1 MFKLETKTGE
11 EIMTTNLPPPPP
23 DKDAEIAL
31 LKMRVHAAETALYA
45 IETFIREDVLEKFV
59 QPIVKK
65 MHAFSQQ
72 FPVGDA
78 TAEGVQK
85 IAVDAIRASM
95 PQYAKSTD
103 AEILQL
109 FFKPK

>member
-1 MFKLETKTGE
+1 
-11 EIMTTNLPPPPP
+11 MTTPVLPTPPP

-45 IETFIREDVLEKFV
+45 FETYLREEVLEKFV
-59 QPIVKK
+59 QPVVKQ
-65 MHAFSQQ
+65 MHAISKQ
-72 FPVGDA
+72 FPIGDA
-78 TAEGVQK
+78 STAGAQK

-95 PQYAKSTD
+95 PQYASSTD

>member
-1 MFKLETKTGE
+1 
-11 EIMTTNLPPPPP
+11 MTDKLPPPPP

-45 IETFIREDVLEKFV
+45 IETFVREDVLEKFI
-59 QPIVKK
+59 QPIVKQ
-65 MHAFSQQ
+65 MHALSQQ
-72 FPVGDA
+72 FPVGD
-78 TAEGVQK
+78 TTPEGVQK

-95 PQYAKSTD
+95 PEYKTKSD

-109 FFKPK
+109 FFKDKK